1 MEAGGQDPDPKENQP
16 NKNNTT
22 PQPYTPPPSAL
33 QRSRELKDKLK
44 QEIHELEAVIDVQ
57 LSAAKEQYQRESA
70 ARSSARQRSRRHKPT
85 PIKLPTLDDTM
96 EDHGEQ
102 LPEQIGTAVS
112 NAIASTLTKAK
123 EETTGPYISKDAGA
137 HIASDLAKPNRAG
150 FTAEILKKSTLV
162 EGKVKDLMTIKW
174 NNREELSEALK
185 ELGLEHVDRRL
196 AATIWCALTDKNKAP
211 TVELLTLMTES
222 DAALGQSGVLLLD
235 WIAKEGID
243 GAYNKDEKEKALF
256 DATVFFRAGA
266 DETIN
271 KVGGVKLLKAIN
283 VLHPKY
289 HAHGFDS
296 LKLILNKI
304 PSHLR
309 KELWVEMMELD
320 LRNASHKGGEAPW
333 TPQELCG
340 KIAGH
345 LELESAVDERNAS
358 VNVGTAD
365 KTKYSG
371 TRKTVC
377 CGKATEHAPWD
388 CPHAC
393 VVCADHLCPKTH
405 GGICLK
411 DDPSRPT
418 AETLKNA
425 HGLLIKKAKNS
436 DKLIKRAQEVW
447 DKHHPGGGAT
457 AHIAVTQTEL
467 DEQPLGQQIYVNVVQ

>member
-1 MEAGGQDPDPKENQP
+1 MPVSTRTTSADAGSHCPAQPAASMVARGQDLDPKENQP

-266 DETIN
+266 
-271 KVGGVKLLKAIN
+271 
-283 VLHPKY
+283 
-289 HAHGFDS
+289 
-296 LKLILNKI
+296 
-304 PSHLR
+304 
-309 KELWVEMMELD
+309 
-320 LRNASHKGGEAPW
+320 
-333 TPQELCG
+333 
-340 KIAGH
+340 
-345 LELESAVDERNAS
+345 
-358 VNVGTAD
+358 
-365 KTKYSG
+365 
-371 TRKTVC
+371 
-377 CGKATEHAPWD
+377 
-388 CPHAC
+388 
-393 VVCADHLCPKTH
+393 
-405 GGICLK
+405 
-411 DDPSRPT
+411 
-418 AETLKNA
+418 
-425 HGLLIKKAKNS
+425 
-436 DKLIKRAQEVW
+436 
-447 DKHHPGGGAT
+447 
-457 AHIAVTQTEL
+457 
-467 DEQPLGQQIYVNVVQ
+467 EQPGHASAIEKTPACTSCNTFGKRLVSWSGPPAKSRQLACAPIALNNRAAACPGLVTILY